1 MNRCHL
7 SARRA
12 RAAPPPPDDARGQ
25 APRRQ
30 RRRRRC
36 PGGQVQRLPGGQARP
51 SRSSTGD
58 AAAASSASARKQGL
72 AATEGHASDLGRVWW
87 SFGSGSCSRH
97 ISLGAGAPTKRPG
110 QWSGFC
116 YRDSG
121 ARAVFL
127 PCMEEPQKLAPA
139 PALHKEPS
147 ALPNG
152 LLDDM
157 EYHMIH
163 STAGRSMHAETVLF
177 SRINIKMTFAP
188 LW

>member
-36 PGGQVQRLPGGQARP
+36 PGGQVQRLPSGQARP

-58 AAAASSASARKQGL
+58 AAAASSASARKRGL
-72 AATEGHASDLGRVWW
+72 AATEGHASDLGRVLW

-97 ISLGAGAPTKRPG
+97 ISLGAGAPPNG
-110 QWSGFC
+110 
-116 YRDSG
+116 RDGG
-121 ARAVFL
+121 AASVAVI
-127 PCMEEPQKLAPA
+127 EELESFFAMHGGAIKTGSVAPA
-139 PALHKEPS
+139 PHKEPS
-147 ALPNG
+147 ARSPPKWAL
-152 LLDDM
+152 
-157 EYHMIH
+157 
-163 STAGRSMHAETVLF
+163 SVTATLATNYR
-177 SRINIKMTFAP
+177 
-188 LW
+188 